1 MKKDDAGEANARRE
15 RRTPAESAEAEEPAI
30 GKRPPERRWTPR
42 TLAAS
47 DLKREGKE
55 ARA

>member
-15 RRTPAESAEAEEPAI
+15 RRTPAESAEAKEPAI